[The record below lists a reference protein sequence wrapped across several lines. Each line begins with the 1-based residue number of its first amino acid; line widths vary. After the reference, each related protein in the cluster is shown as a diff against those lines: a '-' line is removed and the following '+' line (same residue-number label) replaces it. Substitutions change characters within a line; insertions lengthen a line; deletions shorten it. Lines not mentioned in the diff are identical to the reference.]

1 MDRRKILLIA
11 AAVVAILG
19 TALVFLYVRGADQ
32 RAEERFETVEVLK
45 AVQPIAAGESIDDAA
60 TSGKLALQPVTQE
73 DLMPNAQTTVSELS
87 GQVAI
92 TTIYPGGAEAAA
104 EASSPLQIPK
114 GMVAVSV
121 SLSDPGRVAGFVN
134 PGSDVGVFLNGADAQ
149 TGQAYSRLLL
159 PAVQVLG
166 VGSTTTTTTTTTT
179 TDGAQVKEELP
190 RTLLTLALSQ
200 DDAQKVLFAQGNGEL
215 ALALLTGNTVLKMD
229 DGANTDNLFK

>member
-1 MDRRKILLIA
+1 MDRRKILLVA

-60 TSGKLALQPVTQE
+60 TGGKLALQPVTQE
-73 DLMPNAQTTVSELS
+73 DLLPNAQTTVSELS
-87 GQVAI
+87 GQVAL
-92 TTIYPGGAEAAA
+92 TTIYPGEQIVPDKFGGAEAAA

-134 PGSDVGVFLNGADAQ
+134 PGSDVGVFLNGADPD

-159 PAVQVLG
+159 PKVQVLG
-166 VGSTTTTTTTTTT
+166 VGSTTTTTTTTHAAHARPRPAGRPEGALRPGERRAGAGAAHRQHRPE
-179 TDGAQVKEELP
+179 DGRRRQHRQPLQAV
-190 RTLLTLALSQ
+190 S
-200 DDAQKVLFAQGNGEL
+200 
-215 ALALLTGNTVLKMD
+215 
-229 DGANTDNLFK
+229 